1 MVTTVRAFQ
10 AAGFVHYWFVQVDL
24 DTLLSSGAD
33 QLSALITNVA
43 EKASCD
49 QLRGSASGHRV
60 SCAGSLTYKPAPG
73 RTGVKPFSAQQDDS
87 DRLRVTPV
95 CM

>member
-1 MVTTVRAFQ
+1 MSTVTDHAEELCAYLNSNILGEELRLT
-10 AAGFVHYWFVQVDL
+10 HLL
-24 DTLLSSGAD
+24 D
-33 QLSALITNVA
+33 AL
-43 EKASCD
+43 ASC
-49 QLRGSASGHRV
+49 G
-60 SCAGSLTYKPAPG
+60 LTLAPG